1 MHYILRAH
9 FGCRL
14 LFFFWNVYLVYKY
27 RHGGLDRDGEDMDQR
42 KVRDG
47 LTNTLLRDCYYFKT
61 KNLIIKKCLARK
73 IKIHWT
79 APVVGSREEMVQE
92 IRRDFL

>member
-27 RHGGLDRDGEDMDQR
+27 RHGRLDRDGGDMDQR

-47 LTNTLLRDCYYFKT
+47 LTSTLLRDCYYFNT
-61 KNLIIKKCLARK
+61 KNLIINIFLARK
-73 IKIHWT
+73 IKLHWI

-92 IRRDFL
+92 ITRDFL